1 MLAANLAGDAAALA
15 LGFGVTG
22 VAAVTVG
29 MTAVGVVVGARPGGA
44 APRSPSCRT
53 CGGRY
58 PEVGLARDRPPC
70 STCPPA
76 SSWRRSR
83 LCAPAR
89 RGGAAVGLGLA
100 VAKGGVVAGLGLV
113 VLMPAVFFCRTVF
126 RDPRWGLVAT
136 LVAAFVGVGVTR
148 YVPAPTGL
156 LVDALLSL
164 TLLGVVLRPEAWA
177 WGRLKNGAVVAVAV
191 WMAYNVFQIVNPE
204 ARSLAAWFYAMRGVA
219 LYPFLAVPLF
229 LLLIRDRRD
238 LDRLLWLW
246 LAFSVLGALWGAKQK
261 LIGLDPAEQAWLN
274 VPGNLSTHLLFGK
287 LRVFSFYSDSGQFG
301 AAMGHAGLAAII
313 LALGPETRGR
323 KVLLWIAG
331 LMGIYGLLISGTRG
345 AMAVPM
351 IGFFVYFLLSGN
363 WRLLV
368 TGMMALALVYGALK
382 FTSVGSGIY
391 EVQRMRTAI
400 VEGSDNPSLQVRLEN
415 QKRLKAYLRSRPFGG
430 GVGSGGYW
438 GQRFSPG
445 TFLAELALDS
455 WYVKIWAEQG
465 PVGLWLYLAGLASLL
480 AGALRRLLRVRD
492 AALRQRLAALFAGLC
507 GIAVASYGNQV
518 LGQMPTGIVVALSVA
533 ALYLAPRLD
542 VEAVGARTPPA
553 PPNGGGLDAA
563 PPTPEGRGLA
573 EAG

>member
-1 MLAANLAGDAAALA
+1 MIDLPTDDARGPRRIAIGAAAVI
-15 LGFGVTG
+15 G
-22 VAAVTVG
+22 AVV
-29 MTAVGVVVGARPGGA
+29 
-44 APRSPSCRT
+44 
-53 CGGRY
+53 
-58 PEVGLARDRPPC
+58 
-70 STCPPA
+70 
-76 SSWRRSR
+76 
-83 LCAPAR
+83 
-89 RGGAAVGLGLA
+89 LGLA
-100 VAKGGVVAGLGLV
+100 VARGGLLVGLALVGLV
-113 VLMPAVFFCRTVF
+113 PALYVVRSVIL
-126 RDPRWGLVAT
+126 DPRWGLAAT
-136 LVAAFVGVGVTR
+136 LVVAFVGVGITR

-156 LVDALLSL
+156 LVDAFLAL
-164 TLLGVVLRPEAWA
+164 TLLAVALRPREWE
-177 WGRLKNGAVVAVAV
+177 WDRLKNGAVVAVTV
-191 WMAYNVFQIVNPE
+191 WMAYNLLQIVNPE
-204 ARSLAAWFYAMRGVA
+204 ARSIAAWFYAMRGVA

-229 LLLIRDRRD
+229 LLLIKDRRD

-246 LAFSVLGALWGAKQK
+246 FAFSVLGVLWGAKQK
-261 LIGLDPAEQAWLN
+261 LIGLDGAEQAWLN

-301 AAMGHAGLAAII
+301 AAMGHMGLAAII
-313 LALGPETRGR
+313 LALGPEGLWR
-323 KVLLWIAG
+323 KVLLAVAG
-331 LMGIYGLLISGTRG
+331 VLGIYGLLISGTRG

-368 TGMMALALVYGALK
+368 MGMVALAMVYGALK

-391 EVQRMRTAI
+391 EVQRMRTAV

-415 QKRLKAYLRSRPFGG
+415 QKKLKAYLQSRPFGG

-465 PVGLWLYLAGLASLL
+465 PVGLWLYLSGLAALL

-518 LGQMPTGIVVALSVA
+518 LGQMPTGIIVALSVA

-542 VEAVGARTPPA
+542 SPPEASGDAASAGDAPLAPEAALHVPGGLNAPSFGGDRTEEGGTQHGARGLHRARPVTPSR
-553 PPNGGGLDAA
+553 PPPSGGG
-563 PPTPEGRGLA
+563 GS
-573 EAG
+573 